1 MKKLL
6 VLGLA
11 IAAIAVTGAL
21 TASAASAAV
30 GEFDFACNIDTECFV
45 NGEQKTENVFTV
57 NGGVVKCTKAVFSG
71 KSTAAEGGT
80 TVTTKGTTNH
90 DWAIHILKIHPEYTG
105 CTFIGQ
111 TAEVTTTGCF
121 YTLSVTVSVTINQWS
136 GSVTISCEGTNV
148 ITVKAVTAGCTVKV
162 GPQTPANNVVDF
174 TKEEA
179 GGLKDI
185 LVTSTVGTETH
196 AAGHTGIVYTSSGG
210 ACGASGENG
219 YYRGTVTEKAYSD
232 SAHTKQVSG
241 TIVETVSATEIV
253 E

>member
-1 MKKLL
+1 M
-6 VLGLA
+6 
-11 IAAIAVTGAL
+11 AVTGAL

-45 NGEQKTENVFTV
+45 NGEQKTENVFTF
-57 NGGVVKCTKAVFSG
+57 NGFSFKCTKAVFSG

-90 DWAIHILKIHPEYTG
+90 DWAIHILKLHPEYSG

-111 TAEVTTTGCF
+111 PITVVTTGCF
-121 YTLSVTVSVTINQWS
+121 YTLTATSRTAGTMA
-136 GSVTISCEGTNV
+136 ISCEAGKEIVFEAT
-148 ITVKAVTAGCTVKV
+148 TAGCTIKI
-162 GPQTPANNVVDF
+162 GAQTPANNVVDF

-179 GGLKDI
+179 GGLRDI
-185 LVTSTVGTETH
+185 LVTLTVGTETH
-196 AAGHTGIVYTSSGG
+196 AAGHTGIKYTSSGG
-210 ACGASGENG
+210 FCGTSGENAFL
-219 YYRGTVTEKAYSD
+219 RGTVTEKAYSNEK
-232 SAHTKQVSG
+232 HTTQVSG

>member
-11 IAAIAVTGAL
+11 IAAMAVTGAL

-80 TVTTKGTTNH
+80 TVTTKNTTNH

-111 TAEVTTTGCF
+111 TATVNTTGCF
-121 YTLSVTVSVTINQWS
+121 YTLTATSRTAGTVI
-136 GSVTISCEGTNV
+136 ISCEGTNV
-148 ITVKAVTAGCTVKV
+148 ITVTATTAGCTVKV

-174 TKEEA
+174 AKEEA

-210 ACGASGENG
+210 ACGTSGENG